1 MDNIKEH
8 RQLCGLVIIWVI
20 LSVICLLLTVFSIL
34 RVNDRIKYNTPV
46 IVDNLLVVD
55 DSGNYVD
62 IRELDARNTSQD
74 HEVDNGILKHYQ
86 TIRIMLIIA
95 IVMIFID
102 WIIYFCLLHNRGRI
116 IYLTFSV
123 LGFILMTIG
132 ELIEL
137 QYIPM
142 Y

>member
-55 DSGNYVD
+55 DSGNFVD
-62 IRELDARNTSQD
+62 IRELDARNTSQN

-123 LGFILMTIG
+123 LGLILVIIV
-132 ELIEL
+132 ELIGL
-137 QYIPM
+137 QDIPM
-142 Y
+142 H

>member
-55 DSGNYVD
+55 DSGNFVD
-62 IRELDARNTSQD
+62 IRELDARNTSQN

-123 LGFILMTIG
+123 LGLIG
-132 ELIEL
+132 VIIVELIGL
-137 QYIPM
+137 QDIPM
-142 Y
+142 H

>member
-55 DSGNYVD
+55 DSGNFVD
-62 IRELDARNTSQD
+62 IRELDARNTSQN

-95 IVMIFID
+95 IVMIVID

-123 LGFILMTIG
+123 IG
-132 ELIEL
+132 LISVIIVELIGL
-137 QYIPM
+137 QDIPM
-142 Y
+142 H

>member
-20 LSVICLLLTVFSIL
+20 LSVICLLLAVFSIL

-55 DSGNYVD
+55 DSGNFVD
-62 IRELDARNTSQD
+62 IRELDERNTSQN

-123 LGFILMTIG
+123 LGLILVIIV
-132 ELIEL
+132 ELIGL
-137 QYIPM
+137 QDIPM
-142 Y
+142 H

>member
-55 DSGNYVD
+55 DSGNFVD

>member
-55 DSGNYVD
+55 DSGNFVD

-86 TIRIMLIIA
+86 TIRIMFIIA

>member
-55 DSGNYVD
+55 DSGNFVD

-95 IVMIFID
+95 IVMIVID

-123 LGFILMTIG
+123 LGLILVIIV
-132 ELIEL
+132 ELIGL
-137 QYIPM
+137 QDIPM
-142 Y
+142 H

>member
-55 DSGNYVD
+55 DSGNFVD
-62 IRELDARNTSQD
+62 IRELDARNTSQNR
-74 HEVDNGILKHYQ
+74 EVDNGILKHYQ

-123 LGFILMTIG
+123 LGLISVIIV
-132 ELIEL
+132 ELIGL
-137 QYIPM
+137 QDIPM
-142 Y
+142 H

>member
-55 DSGNYVD
+55 DSGNFVD
-62 IRELDARNTSQD
+62 IRELDARNTSQN
-74 HEVDNGILKHYQ
+74 HEVDNCDSNQ
-86 TIRIMLIIA
+86 N
-95 IVMIFID
+95 IF
-102 WIIYFCLLHNRGRI
+102 
-116 IYLTFSV
+116 
-123 LGFILMTIG
+123 
-132 ELIEL
+132 
-137 QYIPM
+137 
-142 Y
+142 